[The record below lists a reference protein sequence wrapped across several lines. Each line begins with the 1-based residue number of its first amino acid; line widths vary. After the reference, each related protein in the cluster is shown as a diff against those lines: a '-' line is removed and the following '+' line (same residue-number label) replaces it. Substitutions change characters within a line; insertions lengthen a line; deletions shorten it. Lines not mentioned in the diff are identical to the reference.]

1 MIPVNALPLPRRGAV
16 NQLCF
21 RVEGST
27 WKISLSA
34 CSISTFPSRA
44 KLGLRKFQSELL
56 QFLMVIMVLKLSSRL
71 PNVGEGDIVFQV
83 LNWDKEIG
91 KHGLNFER
99 FKFSVPENLDDSFHL
114 GILKEA

>member
-1 MIPVNALPLPRRGAV
+1 MIPVNAPPLPPRGAV
-16 NQLCF
+16 NRLCF

-27 WKISLSA
+27 WKIALSA
-34 CSISTFPSRA
+34 CSISAFPSRA

-56 QFLMVIMVLKLSSRL
+56 QFLMSSRL
-71 PNVGEGDIVFQV
+71 PNVGEGYIVFQV

-99 FKFSVPENLDDSFHL
+99 FKFSVPDNLDDSFHL
-114 GILKEA
+114 GILKEAL